1 MGQGLTVPREGALR
15 IRADPKGETPANETF
30 NKTYHIEE
38 LEVDYAPCGRSMR
51 NAP

>member
-1 MGQGLTVPREGALR
+1 MGQGLTDPREGALR
-15 IRADPKGETPANETF
+15 IRADPMGETPANE
-30 NKTYHIEE
+30 TYHIEE